1 MEALK
6 NEYALTES
14 FLSQAAT
21 FSGLQQ
27 VLKSHL
33 KTLDGLKLQETGKQ
47 AAAAATATAREAAST
62 TSSLEEGKQGGAAP
76 VPVPVPVSAPS
87 RPAPTAPSALYV
99 NLEDISWDQGSNS
112 FDSPSV
118 TVYVGLPNV
127 IKSKDRVNCQF
138 GRYSIDL
145 TVMDHEG
152 KNYRYVQ
159 TNLEKDIIPDQC
171 QTLVKNN
178 KIILKLAK
186 VKGKYSYESWQNL
199 VAKKKRDPVEDQK
212 KGADPTGGIMDMMK
226 NLYDEGDDSMKKI
239 IGEAMLKSRSGEKV
253 EPPEPPMGMDGGDF

>member
-1 MEALK
+1 MDAL
-6 NEYALTES
+6 NDEYALTES
-14 FLSQAAT
+14 FLKQASP

-27 VLKSHL
+27 NLKKYL
-33 KTLDGLKLQETGKQ
+33 KTLDGLKVQETEKLAS
-47 AAAAATATAREAAST
+47 AAAREAVSSAE
-62 TSSLEEGKQGGAAP
+62 SSLEGKQGGAASA
-76 VPVPVPVSAPS
+76 SAPS

-127 IKSKDRVNCQF
+127 VKSKDRVNCQF

-159 TNLEKDIIPDQC
+159 TNLEKDIIPEQC
-171 QTLVKNN
+171 QVLVKNN
-178 KIILKLAK
+178 KIVLKLAK

-253 EPPEPPMGMDGGDF
+253 EPPEPPAGMGMGMGGDF